1 MADFRWALGRSLS
14 AIYEELR
21 LGPIERRYPFLRR
34 SWLEALE
41 QSGAASER
49 SGWGPHHLVIEREG
63 KPIAFMPA
71 YLKMHSMGEFVFDHA
86 IAEFSESRLGLPYYP
101 KLVIA
106 VPFTP
111 ATGPRILFDEGASAA
126 QIAET
131 MGFVA
136 ESLPRL
142 SRELEVS
149 SVHVLFPTKY
159 EAELLE
165 QGGWAL
171 RSGVQFQFHN
181 TGFPAFEDFLGV
193 MGSKRRAQIRRER
206 RVLLERDDLSF
217 EILTGPSL
225 ETVSPRLLYELY
237 LTTVDKYV
245 WGRRY
250 LNEEFFRTV
259 TRTMPEALHVVL
271 VRRAGSSGDEGV
283 IAGAFNLLGAEA
295 LYGRYWGT
303 FEEVPF
309 LHFETCLYRGIEE
322 TILRGL
328 SRFEP
333 GAGGEH
339 KHGRGFVPTLTQSA
353 HTFLDPRL
361 EIAVRD
367 YFRREAEAIKAQLD
381 PKIS

>member
-1 MADFRWALGRSLS
+1 MTEFRWVFGRSLA
-14 AIYEELR
+14 AIYGELR
-21 LGPIERRYPFLRR
+21 LSQIERRYPFLRR

-49 SGWGPHHLVIEREG
+49 SGWSPRHLVIERER
-63 KPIAFMPA
+63 KPIAFLPA

-86 IAEFSESRLGLPYYP
+86 IAEFSESRLGIPYFP

-111 ATGPRILFDEGASAA
+111 ATGPRILFDEGASPA

-131 MGFVA
+131 VNFVG

-142 SRELEVS
+142 ARELEVS
-149 SVHVLFPTKY
+149 SVHVLFPSKH
-159 EAELLE
+159 EAELLK

-193 MGSKRRAQIRRER
+193 MGSKRRAQVRRER
-206 RVLLERDDLSF
+206 RVLREQEELVF

-250 LNEEFFRTV
+250 LNEEFFRMV
-259 TRTMPEALHVVL
+259 TRAMPEALHVVL
-271 VRRAGSSGDEGV
+271 ARRAGSSGDEGV
-283 IAGAFNLLGAEA
+283 IAGAFNLLGSEA
-295 LYGRYWGT
+295 LYGRYWGA

-339 KHGRGFVPTLTQSA
+339 KHGRGFSATLTQSA
-353 HTFLDPRL
+353 HSFLDPRL
-361 EIAVRD
+361 ELVVRD
-367 YFRREAEAIKAQLD
+367 YFGREAEALKDQLD
-381 PKIS
+381 PKIA